1 MEAAICAFERGH
13 DVTLYEKSN
22 ALGGQLKIA
31 SQADFKWPL
40 KKYTQFLIDKALN
53 TGFQIL
59 LNTEATFNIIKDN
72 HYDVVIVAIGAK
84 PLIPAIKGIDKTQ
97 VLYTDDA
104 YLHEDKIGQHVVIIG
119 GGEVGVETAFYLNGH
134 GKETTI
140 IEKQDMLMPQ
150 ASFEHYYY
158 LVECE
163 WEKRNH
169 FHIHVNTQVTQIQ
182 NNQVIC
188 EKDGQTFCIQAD
200 TILISSGYKA
210 KSDEAYLFGGSAPQY
225 FCIGDCQKLVLCKK
239 LFVRDLQLALQFKN
253 NCYRLKL

>member
-1 MEAAICAFERGH
+1 MYNQR
-13 DVTLYEKSN
+13 
-22 ALGGQLKIA
+22 
-31 SQADFKWPL
+31 L
-40 KKYTQFLIDKALN
+40 KKYTQFLIDEALR
-53 TGFQIL
+53 TGFKIL
-59 LNTEATFNIIKDN
+59 FNTEATFDIIKEN

-84 PLIPAIKGIDKTQ
+84 PIIPAINGINETQ

-104 YLHEDKIGQHVVIIG
+104 YLHEDKIGHNVVIIG
-119 GGEVGVETAFYLNGH
+119 GGEVGVETALYLNGH

-169 FHIHVNTQVTQIQ
+169 FHIHVNTEVTEIQ
-182 NNQVIC
+182 DNQVIC
-188 EKDGQTFCIQAD
+188 KKDGLSFSIQAD

-210 KSDEAYLFGGSAPQY
+210 KSDEAYNFGGSAPQY
-225 FCIGDCQKLVLCKK
+225 FYIGDCQKA
-239 LFVRDLQLALQFKN
+239 RSLQEAIREG
-253 NCYRLKL
+253 YAIGSSI